1 MNAIAPVRR
10 LTVLYDAECSLC
22 AFLRDWLLRQP
33 QLVPL
38 EPVPAASEEAR
49 RRFPGLDHGATL
61 DEITVVGDAGQVY
74 RGPAA
79 WVVTLWA
86 LREHRP
92 LAHRLSTPSGRQ
104 VARGAGAPGAARRRA
119 VGRPGVPARGR
130 LVVPPRQRL
139 ELHRAR
145 LRRRHLRPSVA
156 APLLTLGSL
165 PVPAKNDGPD
175 DGATPTKSEQTRAL
189 ILETA
194 MRLFQERGYDKTTMR
209 AIAKEA
215 GVSVGNA
222 YYYFAGKEHLIQG
235 FYDRIA
241 AEHQVAVR
249 EILDRERDLEARLAG
264 VLRAWLDIAAPY
276 HEFAVQFFKNAADPD
291 SPLSPFSPESEHARE
306 EAISVHREVLAGA
319 TKTKVPEE
327 LRDVLPELMWLSQ
340 MGLVLYWIFDRTEG
354 RERSYRLAERG
365 ARLTARG
372 VVLAR
377 FRVLR
382 PLVREVHELFTEFL
396 PGMTNAI
403 PDPAARRRS
412 DP

>member
-1 MNAIAPVRR
+1 V
-10 LTVLYDAECSLC
+10 S
-22 AFLRDWLLRQP
+22 
-33 QLVPL
+33 
-38 EPVPAASEEAR
+38 
-49 RRFPGLDHGATL
+49 
-61 DEITVVGDAGQVY
+61 
-74 RGPAA
+74 
-79 WVVTLWA
+79 
-86 LREHRP
+86 
-92 LAHRLSTPSGRQ
+92 
-104 VARGAGAPGAARRRA
+104 
-119 VGRPGVPARGR
+119 
-130 LVVPPRQRL
+130 
-139 ELHRAR
+139 
-145 LRRRHLRPSVA
+145 
-156 APLLTLGSL
+156 
-165 PVPAKNDGPD
+165 AKNDGPD

-222 YYYFAGKEHLIQG
+222 YYYFEGKEHLIQG

-249 EILDRERDLEARLAG
+249 EILDRESDLEARLAG

-291 SPLSPFSPESEHARE
+291 SPLSPFSPESEHARV

-319 TKTKVPEE
+319 TKTKVAED
-327 LRDVLPELMWLSQ
+327 LRDILPELMWLSQ

-372 VVLAR
+372 VALAR

-382 PLVREVHELFTEFL
+382 PLVREVHELFTDFL
-396 PGMTNAI
+396 PGMTRAV
-403 PDPAARRRS
+403 PDPAARRTDS
-412 DP
+412 

>member
-1 MNAIAPVRR
+1 M
-10 LTVLYDAECSLC
+10 S
-22 AFLRDWLLRQP
+22 
-33 QLVPL
+33 
-38 EPVPAASEEAR
+38 
-49 RRFPGLDHGATL
+49 
-61 DEITVVGDAGQVY
+61 
-74 RGPAA
+74 
-79 WVVTLWA
+79 
-86 LREHRP
+86 
-92 LAHRLSTPSGRQ
+92 
-104 VARGAGAPGAARRRA
+104 
-119 VGRPGVPARGR
+119 
-130 LVVPPRQRL
+130 
-139 ELHRAR
+139 
-145 LRRRHLRPSVA
+145 
-156 APLLTLGSL
+156 
-165 PVPAKNDGPD
+165 AKNDGPD

-209 AIAKEA
+209 AIAQEA

-249 EILDRERDLEARLAG
+249 EILDRERDLETRLAG

-291 SPLSPFSPESEHARE
+291 SPLSPFSPESEHARV

-327 LRDVLPELMWLSQ
+327 LRDILPELMWLSQ

-372 VVLAR
+372 VALAR

-382 PLVREVHELFTEFL
+382 PLVREVHELFTDFL
-396 PGMTNAI
+396 PGMTRAI
-403 PDPAARRRS
+403 PDPAARRTESQGRTET
-412 DP
+412 